1 MGFSSRAG
9 LGEKWVG
16 RKQRGFSQGICSA
29 LWKSWFSTC
38 SSANDLLRCTGGTEQ
53 GAARSPAAPLPATG
67 LDELQPLQGRNHP
80 LPCAEQQA
88 PSLLAA
94 LLQASRGFCRPLSPG
109 RAAAPGALQQALQT
123 GFKQDLI
130 LQGGNGDRK
139 QIAELTKALQSLLGR
154 KGREFWA
161 AGLSQ
166 RCFGIMIFL

>member
-1 MGFSSRAG
+1 MVKTFSSRNRAKPALCCGGGRMGFSSRAG

-16 RKQRGFSQGICSA
+16 RKQRGFSQGICWA

-53 GAARSPAAPLPATG
+53 GTARSPAAPLPATG
-67 LDELQPLQGRNHP
+67 LDEMQPLQGRNHP

-130 LQGGNGDRK
+130 LQGRK
-139 QIAELTKALQSLLGR
+139 RRQKANSRAHQSTAVFVG
-154 KGREFWA
+154 
-161 AGLSQ
+161 
-166 RCFGIMIFL
+166 